1 MFKKNNFK
9 RRDRRSQAT
18 TADKNF
24 SDSSVTIRTGGK
36 EITIRNARNKNN
48 NEKPD
53 YKKKRNIGFDY
64 GAIGRGMR

>member
-18 TADKNF
+18 NADKNF

-48 NEKPD
+48 NE
-53 YKKKRNIGFDY
+53 
-64 GAIGRGMR
+64 

>member
-1 MFKKNNFK
+1 MFKKNNNFK
-9 RRDRRSQAT
+9 RRDRRSQASN
-18 TADKNF
+18 ADKNF

-36 EITIRNARNKNN
+36 EITIRNARNKSN

-64 GAIGRGMR
+64 RAIGRNM